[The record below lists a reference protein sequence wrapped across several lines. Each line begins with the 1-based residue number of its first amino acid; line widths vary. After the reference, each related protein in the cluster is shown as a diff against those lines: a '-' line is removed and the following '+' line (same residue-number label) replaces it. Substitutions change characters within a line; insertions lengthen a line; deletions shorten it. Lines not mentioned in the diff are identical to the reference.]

1 MVKHIVIS
9 YTFLTG
15 EDIIEIEEEEVE
27 INSEIDE
34 IIIDNTGI
42 SDIRLGPIAVC
53 NVKSDSNTQKKPLCN
68 KENVGNVGDVI
79 IDNNHS
85 ENCILENKVK
95 LSI

>member
-1 MVKHIVIS
+1 MVKHTVIS
-9 YTFLTG
+9 DTFLTG
-15 EDIIEIEEEEVE
+15 EDIIEIEEEVE
-27 INSEIDE
+27 INTEIDD

-53 NVKSDSNTQKKPLCN
+53 NVKSDSNIQNKPLYN
-68 KENVGNVGDVI
+68 KENGGNVGDAI

-85 ENCILENKVK
+85 ENCIIEKKVM